1 MKNLLLFASI
11 VTLLA
16 GCATENPNTS
26 VGAPGPISS
35 SIDAGYGSGVA
46 PTQQGAGAAGLVNSS
61 CTLPD

>member
-1 MKNLLLFASI
+1 MKKLLLLAPV

-26 VGAPGPISS
+26 AGAPGLIGS

-46 PTQQGAGAAGLVNSS
+46 ATQQGAGASGLVNSS
-61 CTLPD
+61 CALPD